1 MLRSNTIMRPSVRG
15 TIRIRVCFTLMNAF
29 AIACSGAA
37 THRREGDPRPLAF
50 CDPTARAAPAES
62 LTSIARTPT
71 RYEQMARQVP
81 GGFAGFRAEESG
93 PGWLLLLVDT
103 AQAPAARIFLLKI
116 LTGGDADL
124 LPEVKATELTRAR
137 AVPVVW
143 SLAQLHDWL
152 RYLTPTLLKAAQD
165 SNLVVRGVGISPER
179 NRLSVTLGDERS
191 HAGVEKLLGRLNVP
205 CGLVETEIGG
215 PLVF

>member
-1 MLRSNTIMRPSVRG
+1 MRQSNTIMRPGVRAA
-15 TIRIRVCFTLMNAF
+15 IRISYCFITVNAF
-29 AIACSGAA
+29 AIGCSGAA
-37 THRREGDPRPLAF
+37 THPRERDPRPLAF
-50 CDPTARAAPAES
+50 CDPTARAAPAER
-62 LTSIARTPT
+62 LTSIVRTPT

-81 GGFAGFRAEESG
+81 GGFAGFRREESR

-103 AQAPAARIFLLKI
+103 AQASAARIFLLQV
-116 LTGGDADL
+116 LTSGDADL
-124 LPEVKATELTRAR
+124 LPEVKATDLTRAR

-152 RYLTPTLLKAAQD
+152 RVLTPTLLKAGPD

-179 NRLSVTLGDERS
+179 NRLSVTVGDERS
-191 HAGVEKLLGRLNVP
+191 RAGVEKLLGRLNVP
-205 CGLVETEIGG
+205 CRLVETEISG